1 MSNALII
8 AVCTLLVIAYLFDR
22 SASRTRIPSVILL
35 LSLGWGLQQ
44 LIGLLPFELPDLQPV
59 LPVMGTIGLIL
70 IVLEGSLELHL
81 NKEKIPLV
89 RRAVLIALLPL
100 VTGAL
105 LAAAWMYHSQGTS
118 FKNSLAAAIP
128 LFVISSAIAI
138 PSARNLNPEEKE
150 FVTYESSISDIIGV
164 ILFNF
169 IVYNEVIDAGAIG
182 SFIGNMLVIL
192 IISAV
197 STIFL
202 AWFMAR
208 NEHHVRFIPIII
220 CIILIYAAAK
230 VWHLPSL
237 LFILI
242 FGLFLANLQP
252 LRNRSWFNK
261 FPVDALIP
269 EVHKFHELG
278 IEMAFLVRSLFF
290 ILFGFLMS
298 TDEILNQEALPV
310 SLSITGLIIALRIL
324 FLLFFGK
331 KLNPLVFLAPRG
343 LITILLFL
351 SIPESQQIPFINKS
365 VVIQVILFSALF
377 MMFGLIRYK
386 TPAHEN

>member
-22 SASRTRIPSVILL
+22 SAARTRIPSVILL
-35 LSLGWGLQQ
+35 LGLGWVLQQ
-44 LIGLLPFELPDLQPV
+44 FTGLLPFTLPDLQPV
-59 LPVMGTIGLIL
+59 LPVLGTIGLIL
-70 IVLEGSLELHL
+70 IVLEGALELQL
-81 NKEKIPLV
+81 GKEKIPLV
-89 RRAVLIALLPL
+89 SLATAMAFLPL
-100 VTGAL
+100 VIGAL
-105 LAAAWMYHSQGTS
+105 VVAGWMYLNLGTS

-138 PSARNLNPEEKE
+138 PSARNLNPAERE

-164 ILFNF
+164 IFFNF
-169 IVYNEVIDAGAIG
+169 IVYNEVIDAMAVS
-182 SFIGNMLVIL
+182 SFITGMLLILMISVI
-192 IISAV
+192 
-197 STIFL
+197 STLFL

-208 NEHHVRFIPIII
+208 NEHHVRFLPIII
-220 CIILIYAAAK
+220 CIILIYATAK

-242 FGLFLANLQP
+242 FGLFLSNLEL
-252 LRNRSWFNK
+252 LRNTRWFRK

-269 EVHKFHELG
+269 EVKKFHEVGTEL
-278 IEMAFLVRSLFF
+278 AFLVRSLFF
-290 ILFGFLMS
+290 ILFGFLMN
-298 TDEILNQEALPV
+298 TDEIVNSDSLPV
-310 SLSITGLIIALRIL
+310 SLAVTALIIALRL
-324 FLLFFGK
+324 GVLLLFRK
-331 KLNPLVFLAPRG
+331 PLNPLVFLAPRG

-365 VVIQVILFSALF
+365 VVIQIILFSALF

-386 TPAHEN
+386 SEAYEN